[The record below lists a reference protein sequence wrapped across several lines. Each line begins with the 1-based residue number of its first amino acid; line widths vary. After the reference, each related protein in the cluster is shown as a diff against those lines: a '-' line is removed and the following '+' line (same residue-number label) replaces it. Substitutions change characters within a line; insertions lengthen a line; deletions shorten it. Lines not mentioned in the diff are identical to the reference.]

1 MRYEILVDR
10 TERPKKCTILPLAYR
25 EDFHIVRFDRRYPI
39 RPLAGSVLLHPDGD
53 LLTTQGTA
61 RIERREGIVLSAID
75 CNWRRLDAI
84 VGRIVGP
91 LPPQVRIP
99 DGFLTAYRRRNQ
111 RDLDPE
117 GGLATIEA
125 LFLASAFLGVW
136 DESLLK
142 EYAMGAEFL
151 AVNASLFEEHGIG
164 PAHAA
169 RVPAPKAPSRPRLPC
184 PGRCDNAEAPEGEC
198 DHAHSGA
205 GPRAWQA
212 GLG

>member
-39 RPLAGSVLLHPDGD
+39 RPLAGSLLLHPDGA
-53 LLTTQGTA
+53 LLTTHPA
-61 RIERREGIVLSAID
+61 DRIERDEGIVLSAID

-84 VGRIVGP
+84 LGRVVGP

-142 EYAMGAEFL
+142 EYAMAAEFL
-151 AVNASLFEEHGIG
+151 ALNASLFERHGIG
-164 PAHAA
+164 PEHFAA
-169 RVPAPKAPSRPRLPC
+169 EPAP
-184 PGRCDNAEAPEGEC
+184 
-198 DHAHSGA
+198 A
-205 GPRAWQA
+205 G
-212 GLG
+212 G